1 MYTIEAYYLFCK
13 YYNKLLIK
21 QERASVAYELHE
33 KKTKIEIDMISRT
46 KGGDSTIVQQ
56 REINQKSNKG
66 IVSDI

>member
-1 MYTIEAYYLFCK
+1 
-13 YYNKLLIK
+13 LLIK

-33 KKTKIEIDMISRT
+33 KKTKIQIDMISGT